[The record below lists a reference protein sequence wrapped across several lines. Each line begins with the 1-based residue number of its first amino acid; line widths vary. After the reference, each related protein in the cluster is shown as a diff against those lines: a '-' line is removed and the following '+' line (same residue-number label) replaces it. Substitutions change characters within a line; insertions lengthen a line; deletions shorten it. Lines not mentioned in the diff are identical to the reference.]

1 MRLARVPILL
11 CTWAL
16 AGILFG
22 QQITALAPDTIFHG
36 GKVVTVDPGFS
47 IQQAFAVRGEQ
58 FVAVGSDAQILPLAG
73 PETRKIDLRGFTV
86 IPGLM
91 DDHDHVYAGA
101 MAARGVDKLL
111 PPITNQEEEDLIL
124 RTQKEKNA
132 EGLTSVRDL
141 NIDADAMRAYHRL
154 WSDGKLTL
162 RTSMGLHVSDIDNME
177 QVIKTSGMGAPF
189 GDHWLRLDSVSEQPS
204 PIPGTP
210 FPQAMLLVNRYG
222 WRPAPHLCDR
232 GCGRPN
238 EYESLDLA
246 LEAYEAADRE
256 SSIRNKRWVLE
267 HIPTVQPDQM
277 DRMARLG
284 VVVSAQ
290 FQPFKW
296 GAAEYE
302 RMVQKMGKRE
312 LAERQVPMR
321 ELLDHHL
328 IVGTGSDSHGRG
340 QIDNPFVPIYFYVT
354 RKTEDGRVLDPR
366 QKISR
371 QEALRVS
378 TINNA
383 YLTFE
388 ETVKGSIEA
397 GKLADFLI
405 LSQDILTVP
414 EDKILSIH
422 PLATYVGGRQVFS
435 SKDGGF

>member
-1 MRLARVPILL
+1 
-11 CTWAL
+11 
-16 AGILFG
+16 
-22 QQITALAPDTIFHG
+22 
-36 GKVVTVDPGFS
+36 
-47 IQQAFAVRGEQ
+47 
-58 FVAVGSDAQILPLAG
+58 
-73 PETRKIDLRGFTV
+73 
-86 IPGLM
+86 
-91 DDHDHVYAGA
+91 
-101 MAARGVDKLL
+101 
-111 PPITNQEEEDLIL
+111 
-124 RTQKEKNA
+124 
-132 EGLTSVRDL
+132 
-141 NIDADAMRAYHRL
+141 
-154 WSDGKLTL
+154 
-162 RTSMGLHVSDIDNME
+162 
-177 QVIKTSGMGAPF
+177 
-189 GDHWLRLDSVSEQPS
+189 
-204 PIPGTP
+204 
-210 FPQAMLLVNRYG
+210 MLLVNRYG

-256 SSIRNKRWVLE
+256 SSIRDKRWVLE
-267 HIPTVQPDQM
+267 HIPTVQPGQM

-296 GAAEYE
+296 GSAEYE
-302 RMVQKMGKRE
+302 RMVEKMGKRE